1 MWATPS
7 RFHVRRPTMAAVT
20 DASPTTMTRVV
31 DGPRA
36 AAAAATLADLPP
48 AGAARRIAV
57 VLEDLAGDDGRP
69 LGVAIIDLPAGRA
82 GVLVGLTG
90 AGPAVTGRLLQVGAD
105 HLRALGRLR
114 LTASCP
120 DRFPARAGRLRRRR
134 LPPGP
139 GAGRSGGPRP
149 RALIRRVPA

>member
-1 MWATPS
+1 MAT
-7 RFHVRRPTMAAVT
+7 VT

-36 AAAAATLADLPP
+36 AAAAATLTDLPP
-48 AGAARRIAV
+48 AGEARRIAV

-90 AGPAVTGRLLQVGAD
+90 TGPAVTGRLLQVGAD

-120 DRFPARAGRLRRRR
+120 TGSRPELDAFAAAGFRQVREQD
-134 LPPGP
+134 
-139 GAGRSGGPRP
+139 GRVDL
-149 RALIRRVPA
+149 AHEL

>member
-1 MWATPS
+1 
-7 RFHVRRPTMAAVT
+7 MAAVT

-36 AAAAATLADLPP
+36 AAAAAALTDLPP
-48 AGAARRIAV
+48 AGDARRIAV

-82 GVLVGLTG
+82 GVLVGLAG

-120 DRFPARAGRLRRRR
+120 AGSRPELDAFAA
-134 LPPGP
+134 
-139 GAGRSGGPRP
+139 AGFRQVREQDG
-149 RALIRRVPA
+149 RVDLANEL